1 MEIQK
6 IRCEDSP
13 ARIEINDVTPVNDD
27 EEETQIFQYKLNNTR
42 TKRKIYEGSLRPPY
56 QRENKKGSIVLLFSD
71 GAFKEV
77 VLTAVEDLKNGPETF
92 VVKNEEVEKITID
105 PRKEL
110 TGQYM
115 DTKIHFKVNGNKIII
130 HVYNSRQ
137 KLLVQGSKCEWLV
150 DNYLEPYLK
159 ERIDR
164 KLLEIENIT
173 KG

>member
-1 MEIQK
+1 
-6 IRCEDSP
+6 
-13 ARIEINDVTPVNDD
+13 
-27 EEETQIFQYKLNNTR
+27 
-42 TKRKIYEGSLRPPY
+42 
-56 QRENKKGSIVLLFSD
+56 
-71 GAFKEV
+71 
-77 VLTAVEDLKNGPETF
+77 
-92 VVKNEEVEKITID
+92 
-105 PRKEL
+105 
-110 TGQYM
+110 M